1 MWHDIKTTNTGYYRP
16 WNRFTSSEVFVF
28 TFCFFILL
36 YVRSAFRAISG
47 ALLWRSWFSRT
58 PNVYN
63 ETVMD
68 GFVRGD
74 LWCSIGWRVITSPID
89 FSHSRQKK
97 RLRRWLSSS
106 WRWIYWNFSVFARLW
121 HSSNAVPCVS
131 DWLSLHKKVKLCCPM
146 LETIKYDFSV
156 LVSLQSSCNEYRRSD
171 CRRRPSSAFHVATT
185 RSHAQRNFF
194 FQLAHPDFSNYDLSI
209 TQKPRAIKKIN
220 WKALLRR
227 PRARASR

>member
-1 MWHDIKTTNTGYYRP
+1 MLFVPLAARCSGEAGFLERP
-16 WNRFTSSEVFVF
+16 M
-28 TFCFFILL
+28 FIMK
-36 YVRSAFRAISG
+36 
-47 ALLWRSWFSRT
+47 LLWMALFAGIYGAALAGVSLLLR
-58 PNVYN
+58 
-63 ETVMD
+63 
-68 GFVRGD
+68 
-74 LWCSIGWRVITSPID
+74 LTSLTAD
-89 FSHSRQKK
+89 RRK

-156 LVSLQSSCNEYRRSD
+156 LVSLQPSCNEYRRSD